1 VKEKPVRLWDLSGL
15 IYREA
20 TLRSLLTAAGGNP
33 GPLRERLGKNPGYVR
48 HQSLRIQIIAA
59 AYVLSMMILPILAVV
74 KLRSGSTHEWNL
86 LVSSV
91 SAATFFLIQFGYIL
105 MLTVLA
111 VSELLDDDLY
121 AWPQTL
127 PVSTG
132 GIARLRLFSLLRGLF
147 LPVCGV
153 AVAYPLA
160 LGISSRSWAVAGIA
174 VVTSAAHLPLTLALV
189 VLTGLWLHR
198 TLRGQGGTSRG
209 AQTAR
214 VITMLA
220 YGLGTLLVVF
230 VMQVAINFL
239 SRLFDAPRLAA
250 AVSRTII
257 LALSWAPLPTAPASL
272 TMLLAARAAGLGV
285 DVPILPAA
293 LGSLGYFV
301 VVVLLI
307 VAALRILGRSGA
319 ATVAVGSGRASV
331 PAPTLVRLRLTTPS
345 RAFLRQLWLGA
356 TRETQV
362 LMFLLFPLVLPILS
376 IVGPKIS
383 GAPSPFVIYFGAGTA
398 SIFSTLMLVRG
409 LSRQQ
414 AGAGQLVASLPV
426 RERDR
431 VFPRFVLAPLLAS
444 GGALIADLLF
454 LRGKDLVTGLVLALV
469 PAVTAPA
476 GLLIKMLL
484 FGRLKNRVVLDEV
497 YPDHATRKWIIV
509 LTAMAGIAAVLMA
522 LERILVVVTSPIM
535 GNLIFVAVVLAS
547 LGGLS
552 LLSRRLF
559 P

>member
-1 VKEKPVRLWDLSGL
+1 VKGKPVRLWDLSGL

-48 HQSLRIQIIAA
+48 RQSLTVQVIAA
-59 AYVLSMMILPILAVV
+59 VYVLSMMVLPILAVG

-86 LVSSV
+86 FISAV
-91 SAATFFLIQFGYIL
+91 SATTFFLIQFGYVL

-111 VSELLDDDLY
+111 VSELLDDELY

-132 GIARLRLFSLLRGLF
+132 GIARLRLFSLLRGLY
-147 LPVCGV
+147 LPLSVV

-160 LGISSRSWAVAGIA
+160 VGLASGSWAVAGIA
-174 VVTSAAHLPLTLALV
+174 VATSAVHLPLTLALV
-189 VLTGLWLHR
+189 VLVGLWLHR
-198 TLRGQGGTSRG
+198 TLRGHGGSSRG

-230 VMQVAINFL
+230 VMQVAINYL
-239 SRLFDAPRLAA
+239 SRLYDAPRLAP
-250 AVSRTII
+250 AVSRT
-257 LALSWAPLPTAPASL
+257 LVLVFSWIPLPTAPASL
-272 TMLLAARAAGLGV
+272 TMLLAAHAAGLGTEMPI
-285 DVPILPAA
+285 VPAV
-293 LGSLGYFV
+293 LGSLGYLV
-301 VVVLLI
+301 VAGLLI
-307 VAALRILGRSGA
+307 GASLRILGRSGT
-319 ATVAVGSGRASV
+319 ATVGPGRASV
-331 PAPTLVRLRLTTPS
+331 PSPALVRLRLTTPKQ
-345 RAFLRQLWLGA
+345 AFLRQLWLGA

-362 LMFLLFPLVLPILS
+362 LTYLLFAVVMPILGLA
-376 IVGPKIS
+376 GPTVS
-383 GAPSPFVIYFGAGTA
+383 GAPAPVRLYMGAAFASFLSPW
-398 SIFSTLMLVRG
+398 MLVQG
-409 LSRQQ
+409 LTRQQ

-431 VFPRFVLAPLLAS
+431 VFPRLVLAPLLSCGGGLLAS
-444 GGALIADLLF
+444 LLF
-454 LRGKDLVTGLVLALV
+454 LRGSSLVTGLVLALV
-469 PAVTAPA
+469 PAVTAPS

-484 FGRLKNRVVLDEV
+484 FGRMKHRVVLDEV
-497 YPDHATRKWIIV
+497 YPDHSTLKWIAV
-509 LTAMAGIAAVLMA
+509 LASMAGIAAVLIVI
-522 LERILVVVTSPIM
+522 EGIF
-535 GNLIFVAVVLAS
+535 GNLIFVAVAAAS
-547 LGGLS
+547 LGGLL

>member
-1 VKEKPVRLWDLSGL
+1 VKGKPVRLWGLSGL

-48 HQSLRIQIIAA
+48 RQSLTIQVIAA
-59 AYVLSMMILPILAVV
+59 VYVLSMMLLPILAVV
-74 KLRSGSTHEWNL
+74 KLRSGTTHTWNL
-86 LVSSV
+86 FISAV
-91 SAATFFLIQFGYIL
+91 SATTFYLIQFGYVL

-147 LPVCGV
+147 LPVSGV

-160 LGISSRSWAVAGIA
+160 LGISSRSWEVAGIA
-174 VVTSAAHLPLTLALV
+174 VVTSAVHLPLTLALV
-189 VLTGLWLHR
+189 VLAGLWLHR

-230 VMQVAINFL
+230 VMQGAINYL
-239 SRLFDAPRLAA
+239 SRLYDSPWLAP
-250 AVSRTII
+250 AVSRSLI
-257 LALSWAPLPTAPASL
+257 LALSWVPLPTAPASL
-272 TMLLAARAAGLGV
+272 TMLLAARAAGLGA
-285 DVPILPAA
+285 DVPFVPAA
-293 LGSLGYFV
+293 LGSLGYLV
-301 VVVLLI
+301 VAGLL
-307 VAALRILGRSGA
+307 VGAALRILGRSGT
-319 ATVAVGSGRASV
+319 ATVVPGRITV

-362 LMFLLFPLVLPILS
+362 LMFLLFAVVMPILGL
-376 IVGPKIS
+376 VGPTVS
-383 GAPSPFVIYFGAGTA
+383 GAPAPFRVYFGAAFA
-398 SIFSTLMLVRG
+398 SVFSPWMLVQG
-409 LSRQQ
+409 LTRQQ
-414 AGAGQLVASLPV
+414 AGAGQLAASLPV

-431 VFPRFVLAPLLAS
+431 VFPRLVLAPLLS
-444 GGALIADLLF
+444 CGGALLAALLF
-454 LRGKDLVTGLVLALV
+454 LRGRDLVTGLVLALV

-497 YPDHATRKWIIV
+497 YPDSAARKWITV
-509 LTAMAGIAAVLMA
+509 VAAMAGIAAVLMA
-522 LERILVVVTSPIM
+522 LEGVLVVVASPIL
-535 GNLIFVAVVLAS
+535 GNLIFVAMVLAS

>member
-1 VKEKPVRLWDLSGL
+1 VKGKPVRLWDLSGL

-48 HQSLRIQIIAA
+48 RQSLTIQVIAA
-59 AYVLSMMILPILAVV
+59 VYVLSMMLLPILAVV
-74 KLRSGSTHEWNL
+74 KLRSGSTHTWNL
-86 LVSSV
+86 FISAV
-91 SAATFFLIQFGYIL
+91 SATTFYLIQFGYVL

-147 LPVCGV
+147 LPVSGV

-160 LGISSRSWAVAGIA
+160 LGISSRSWGVAGIA
-174 VVTSAAHLPLTLALV
+174 VVTSAVHLPLTLALV
-189 VLTGLWLHR
+189 VLAGLWLHR

-230 VMQVAINFL
+230 VMQGAVNYL
-239 SRLFDAPRLAA
+239 SRLYDSPRLAP
-250 AVSRTII
+250 AVSRSLI
-257 LALSWAPLPTAPASL
+257 LALSWVPLPTAPASL
-272 TMLLAARAAGLGV
+272 TMLLAARAAGLSA
-285 DVPILPAA
+285 DVPVVPAA

-301 VVVLLI
+301 VAALLV
-307 VAALRILGRSGA
+307 VAALRLLGRSGA
-319 ATVAVGSGRASV
+319 ATVAVGSGRTSV
-331 PAPTLVRLRLTTPS
+331 PTPVLARLRLTTPR

-362 LMFLLFPLVLPILS
+362 LIFLLFPLVLPILGL
-376 IVGPKIS
+376 VGPKIS
-383 GAPSPFVIYFGAGTA
+383 GAPSPFLVYFGAGIA
-398 SIFSTLMLVRG
+398 STFSAWMLVQG
-409 LSRQQ
+409 LTRQE
-414 AGAGQLVASLPV
+414 AGAGQLAASLPV

-431 VFPRFVLAPLLAS
+431 VFPRLVLAPLLSS
-444 GGALIADLLF
+444 GGALIAAILF
-454 LRGKDLVTGLVLALV
+454 LRGRDLVTGLVLALV

-497 YPDHATRKWIIV
+497 YPDSATRKWITV
-509 LTAMAGIAAVLMA
+509 VAAMAGIAVVLTA
-522 LERILVVVTSPIM
+522 LEGILVVVTSPLL
-535 GNLIFVAVVLAS
+535 GNLLFVAVVFAS

>member
-1 VKEKPVRLWDLSGL
+1 MKGKPVRMWDLAGL

-20 TLRSLLTAAGGNP
+20 TLQSLLTAAGGNP
-33 GPLRERLGKNPGYVR
+33 GPLRERLGKYPGYVR
-48 HQSLRIQIIAA
+48 RQSLRIQIIAA
-59 AYVLSMMILPILAVV
+59 VYVLSMMILPILAVV
-74 KLRSGSTHEWNL
+74 KLRSGNTHEWNL
-86 LVSSV
+86 FISSV
-91 SAATFFLIQFGYIL
+91 SASTFFLIQVGYVL

-147 LPVCGV
+147 LPVSGV
-153 AVAYPLA
+153 AIAYPLA
-160 LGISSRSWAVAGIA
+160 LGLSSRSWAVAGMA
-174 VVTSAAHLPLTLALV
+174 VVTSAVHLPLTLALV
-189 VLTGLWLHR
+189 VLVGLWLHR
-198 TLRGQGGTSRG
+198 TLRGQGGTSRR

-214 VITMLA
+214 VVTMLA

-239 SRLFDAPRLAA
+239 SRLYDSPRLAP
-250 AVSRTII
+250 AVLRSLI
-257 LALSWAPLPTAPASL
+257 LFLSWVPLPTAPASL
-272 TMLLAARAAGLGV
+272 TMLLAARTAGLGA
-285 DVPILPAA
+285 DVPVVPAA

-301 VVVLLI
+301 VVALL
-307 VAALRILGRSGA
+307 VVVALRILGRSGA
-319 ATVAVGSGRASV
+319 ATVAVRSGRTSV
-331 PAPTLVRLRLTTPS
+331 PTPALVRLRLTTPS

-362 LMFLLFPLVLPILS
+362 LIFLLFSLVLPILGL
-376 IVGPKIS
+376 VGPAIS
-383 GAPSPFVIYFGAGTA
+383 RAPSLFLVYFGAGTA
-398 SIFSTLMLVRG
+398 STFSAWMVVQG
-409 LSRQQ
+409 LTRQE
-414 AGAGQLVASLPV
+414 AGSGQLAASLPL

-431 VFPRFVLAPLLAS
+431 VFPRLVLAPLLTS
-444 GGALIADLLF
+444 GSALLAALLF
-454 LRGKDLVTGLVLALV
+454 LRGRDLVTGLVLALV

-497 YPDHATRKWIIV
+497 SPDSATRKWITV
-509 LTAMAGIAAVLMA
+509 VAAMAGIAAVLMA
-522 LERILVVVTSPIM
+522 LEGILVVVSSPIL